1 MSNDELRNLFED
13 PKHTPAILEQL
24 KNKSDECYRLI
35 YAVYRKSFIQQGR
48 QLAGHLD
55 DADFEDIFQD
65 AVIALMK
72 NLEKIN
78 LEQRVIDYLF
88 GIFRH
93 KLMKRKGLIDAMGS
107 FDDLQEVVKG
117 WSDVMY
123 GQIHQEHLQVLF
135 NWALELLK
143 DPCKTLLTLKFYHNF
158 SSEAIAEN
166 MGYKNETVVYTNVFR
181 CLQRLKELIQHKH

>member
-13 PKHTPAILEQL
+13 SRHTPVIIEKL

-35 YAVYRKSFIQQGR
+35 YAVYRKSFIKQGR
-48 QLAGHLD
+48 QMASHLD

-93 KLMKRKGLIDAMGS
+93 KLMKHKGFINSIVGG
-107 FDDLQEVVKG
+107 DDLQEFVTG
-117 WSDVMY
+117 WNDVIY
-123 GQIHQEHLQVLF
+123 GQIHQDHLHVLF
-135 NWALELLK
+135 SWALELLK
-143 DPCKTLLTLKFYHNF
+143 APCKTLLTLKFYHNF

-166 MGYKNETVVYTNVFR
+166 MGYKNEAVVYTNVFR
-181 CLQRLKELIQHKH
+181 CLQKLKALIQHKH